1 VLWAVGA
8 IVGLARVLA
17 AAPHWRWRSATTSKR
32 RLSSPANRL
41 AILQAMPDQA
51 DTSPPERAPAPAPH
65 PAGTAARG
73 ESRDETPKR
82 RHRVVVWSL
91 IVLAS
96 VLLVFSITAN
106 WVQRELF
113 NTDEVA
119 NTTDEILEDE
129 DVQVALATY
138 SVDQLYANV
147 DVQGEIEKRLP
158 SGAQAL
164 AAPVAAATQQLALNV
179 AQRAL
184 ASPRVQDLVSS
195 AIGAAQ
201 QQLVRLLEDE
211 DEFVSSTGG
220 EATLEYGQ
228 VLADLA
234 ARLGVD
240 PATISNIQGI
250 VQEYSTDLRQGL
262 TKAQSEIKSAR
273 QALSQVQQGELS
285 SEQRQNLQTLN
296 KTAAELQG
304 KVAGLEKKI
313 KGAQG
318 SVPAQLQ
325 GPLSKLESRLSDLDG
340 GLSALEQRTA
350 AVLEDP
356 SEANVEAL
364 DTALASLETRVSTLL
379 NRQAVQTPGQLVLMK
394 SSQLDGVQTAVGAL
408 RNLGFV
414 LPLVVLLL
422 YLLALYLAKGWRRE
436 ALIAA
441 GGGILAAT
449 LLVLVARRLIGSE
462 VDSLASSETVQPA
475 VTSVWD
481 ILSDGLRQRA
491 LFVLVIGLAF
501 IVGGLL
507 AGPGRHSVAVRRFLA
522 PYLRDHPVVVYSVVA
537 LLFLLWLTV
546 MPGIDNLGQVLT
558 IVALAVLAVVGVE
571 VLRRQTAREF
581 PP

>member
-1 VLWAVGA
+1 
-8 IVGLARVLA
+8 
-17 AAPHWRWRSATTSKR
+17 
-32 RLSSPANRL
+32 
-41 AILQAMPDQA
+41 MPEQPDS
-51 DTSPPERAPAPAPH
+51 SPPERAPTPAPE
-65 PAGTAARG
+65 PTRRA
-73 ESRDETPKR
+73 TPREPPSEEPRR
-82 RHRVVVWSL
+82 RHRTLVWSL

-129 DVQVALATY
+129 DVQEALATY

-179 AQRAL
+179 ARREL
-184 ASPRVQDLVSS
+184 ASPQVQDLVSS
-195 AIGAAQ
+195 AVRGAQ
-201 QQLVRLLEDE
+201 ERLVRLLEDE
-211 DEFVSSTGG
+211 GEFVSTTGG
-220 EATLEYGQ
+220 EVTLEYGK
-228 VLADLA
+228 VLANLA

-285 SEQRQNLQTLN
+285 SEQRQNLQALN
-296 KTAAELQG
+296 KRAAELQG
-304 KVAGLEKKI
+304 RVASLDKKI
-313 KGAQG
+313 KGAQE
-318 SVPAQLQ
+318 SVPAPLQ
-325 GPLSKLESRLSDLDG
+325 GRLSKLESRLSDLDG

-356 SEANVEAL
+356 SEANVEGL
-364 DTALASLETRVSTLL
+364 DTALASLETRVTTLL
-379 NRQAVQTPGQLVLMK
+379 DRQVVQNPGELVLMD
-394 SSQLDGVQTAVGAL
+394 SSQLDGVQTLVGAL

-414 LPLVVLLL
+414 LPLLVLLL
-422 YLLALYLAKGWRRE
+422 YVGALYLAKGWRRE

-449 LLVLVARRLIGSE
+449 LLVLLARRLIGSE

-475 VTSVWD
+475 ITSVWD
-481 ILSDGLRQRA
+481 IISDGLRQRA
-491 LFVLVIGLAF
+491 LFVLVIGVAF
-501 IVGGLL
+501 IAGGLL
-507 AGPGRHSVAVRRFLA
+507 AGPGRHSVTIRRFLA
-522 PYLRDHPVVVYSVVA
+522 PYLRDHPVVVYSVLA

-546 MPGIDNLGQVLT
+546 IPGIDNLGQVLT

-581 PP
+581 PPGPSSS